1 MMEYFKKSYKIL
13 DNNEKLTFF
22 FISLLNILVI
32 FLELLGISIIFP
44 IVSNILLIISA
55 HSPHSNWAIH
65 LLNLY

>member
-1 MMEYFKKSYKIL
+1 MMEYLKKSYKIL

-44 IVSNILLIISA
+44 IVSILVEQRSIYKFSDFFFF
-55 HSPHSNWAIH
+55 
-65 LLNLY
+65 